1 MSMRHLAR
9 LVFTMI
15 GLTAVIASSVAPAFA
30 DETKT
35 AKKHKSQTTL
45 ESTAPTPAELY
56 DAPIQLNFDPL
67 KSVLLKS
74 EPAVPYLPQALN
86 KPQPTTKANR
96 EPEQPHLAPLLRESS
111 LPDSVGDRG
120 SFMDR
125 HEFGIQLRDHF

>member
-1 MSMRHLAR
+1 MTMRHLAR
-9 LVFTMI
+9 LAFLIV
-15 GLTAVIASSVAPAFA
+15 GLTAVGAASVAPALA

-45 ESTAPTPAELY
+45 ESTAPSPSELY
-56 DAPIQLNFDPL
+56 DAPLQLNFDPL

-74 EPAVPYLPQALN
+74 EPVVPYLPQALN
-86 KPQPTTKANR
+86 KPQPPTKASD

-120 SFMDR
+120 SFIDR